1 MAFDKSYLGDQV
13 ATGVLIPTIQGISGI
28 IPGVTVKPEL
38 AGLIGAEKADFWYD
52 LAPAVEEAD
61 AGDDF
66 DTAQVGSKKATIVM
80 TKALHADEKIP
91 QVAID
96 TISVDIV
103 GAKTLQLA
111 TAIGNGL
118 GKRFYNN
125 LVGLA
130 QKKTYTNGE
139 GMVDAIAE
147 GIKTFSEGASAKIDG
162 VTSDGAGGNPAAF
175 SNATNGILPTTVV
188 VSTAGLK
195 KLRQDASFKDLF
207 NGTGALPG
215 TVGTL
220 FGLQVVYSQHLDTID
235 VISGTAGTQ
244 PAEFVLL
251 NFQGVAFPY
260 SLNMLRAIP
269 SENFNGVRLQAEVV
283 YPDHDEPSVL
293 VIDSFAMAFTE
304 AAA

>member
-130 QKKTYTNGE
+130 QKKTYTNAL

-147 GIKTFSEGASAKIDG
+147 GLKTFSEGVSVKIDG
-162 VTSDGAGGNPAAF
+162 SANTSF
-175 SNATNGILPTTVV
+175 SNPTNGILPTTIV

-195 KLRQDASFKDLF
+195 KLRQDSSFKDLF
-207 NGTGALPG
+207 NGTGGLPG

-235 VISGTAGTQ
+235 VIAGTAGVQ

-251 NFQGVAFPY
+251 NYQGVAFPY

>member
-1 MAFDKSYLGDQV
+1 MAYDKSYLGDQV
-13 ATGVLIPTIQGISGI
+13 ATGVLIPTVQGISGI
-28 IPGVTVKPEL
+28 LPGVTVKPEL

-96 TISVDIV
+96 AINIDVV
-103 GAKTLQLA
+103 GAKTVQLA
-111 TAIGNGL
+111 QAIGNGL

-125 LVGLA
+125 LVALA
-130 QKKTYTNGE
+130 QKKTYTNSAT
-139 GMVDAIAE
+139 MIDAIAE
-147 GIKTFSEGASAKIDG
+147 GIQTFTTGASVLIDGASDTTFSNS
-162 VTSDGAGGNPAAF
+162 
-175 SNATNGILPTTVV
+175 TNGILPTTLV
-188 VSTAGLK
+188 VSTVGLK
-195 KLRQDASFKDLF
+195 KLRQDADFKALF
-207 NGTGALPG
+207 DGQGNLPG
-215 TVGTL
+215 TIGTL

-235 VISGTAGTQ
+235 VIPGTGGVQ

-283 YPDHDEPSVL
+283 YPDHAEASVL
-293 VIDSFAMAFTE
+293 VIDSYAMAFTE
-304 AAA
+304 AGA

>member
-1 MAFDKSYLGDQV
+1 MAYDKSYLGDQV
-13 ATGVLIPTIQGISGI
+13 ATGVLIPTVQGISGI
-28 IPGVTVKPEL
+28 LPGVTVKPEL

-96 TISVDIV
+96 AINIDVV
-103 GAKTLQLA
+103 GAKTVQLA
-111 TAIGNGL
+111 QAIGNGL

-130 QKKTYTNGE
+130 QKKTYTNAAT
-139 GMVDAIAE
+139 MIDAIAE
-147 GIKTFSEGASAKIDG
+147 GIQTFTTGASVLIDGASDTTFSNS
-162 VTSDGAGGNPAAF
+162 
-175 SNATNGILPTTVV
+175 TNGILPTTLV
-188 VSTAGLK
+188 VSTVGLK
-195 KLRQDASFKDLF
+195 KLRQDADFKALF
-207 NGTGALPG
+207 DGQGNLPG
-215 TVGTL
+215 TIGTL

-235 VISGTAGTQ
+235 VIPGTGGVQ

-283 YPDHDEPSVL
+283 YPDHAEASVL
-293 VIDSFAMAFTE
+293 VIDSYAMAFTE
-304 AAA
+304 AGA

>member
-1 MAFDKSYLGDQV
+1 MAYAKSYLGDQV
-13 ATGVLIPTIQGISGI
+13 ATGVLIPTVQGISGI

-38 AGLIGAEKADFWYD
+38 AGLIAAEKADFWYD

-66 DTAQVGSKKATIVM
+66 DTAQTGSKKATIVM

-96 TISVDIV
+96 AIAVDIV
-103 GAKTLQLA
+103 GQKTAQLA
-111 TAIGNGL
+111 ITLGNAL

-125 LVGLA
+125 LIGLS
-130 QKKTYTNGE
+130 QKKTYTNAL

-147 GIKTFSEGASAKIDG
+147 GLQTFTAGVSVNIDG
-162 VTSDGAGGNPAAF
+162 SANTAF
-175 SNATNGILPTTVV
+175 VNSTNGIEATTIV

-195 KLRQDASFKDLF
+195 KLRQDADFKSLF
-207 NGTGALPG
+207 DGTGNLPG
-215 TVGTL
+215 VIGTL
-220 FGLQVVYSQHLDTID
+220 FGKQVVYSQHLDTID
-235 VISGTAGTQ
+235 VISGTAGVQ

-260 SLNMLRAIP
+260 SLNMLRVVP
-269 SENFNGVRLQAEVV
+269 SENFNGVRLQAELV
-283 YPDHDEPSVL
+283 YPDHAEPSVL
-293 VIDSFAMAFTE
+293 VIDSYAMAFTE

>member
-1 MAFDKSYLGDQV
+1 MAYDKSYLGDQV
-13 ATGVLIPTIQGISGI
+13 ATGVLIPTVQGISGI
-28 IPGVTVKPEL
+28 LPGVTVKPEL

-96 TISVDIV
+96 AINIDVV
-103 GAKTLQLA
+103 GAKTLLLA
-111 TAIGNGL
+111 QAIGNGL

-125 LVGLA
+125 LVALA
-130 QKKTYTNGE
+130 QKKTYTNGAS
-139 GMVDAIAE
+139 MIDAIAE
-147 GIKTFSEGASAKIDG
+147 GIQTFTGGLSLLIDG
-162 VTSDGAGGNPAAF
+162 VSDTTF
-175 SNATNGILPTTVV
+175 SNSANGILPTTLV
-188 VSTAGLK
+188 VSTVGLK
-195 KLRQDASFKDLF
+195 KLRQDADFKALF
-207 NGTGALPG
+207 DGQGNLPG
-215 TVGTL
+215 TIGTL

-235 VISGTAGTQ
+235 VISGTAGVQ

-283 YPDHDEPSVL
+283 YPDHAEASVL
-293 VIDSFAMAFTE
+293 VIDSYAMAFTE
-304 AAA
+304 ASA

>member
-1 MAFDKSYLGDQV
+1 MAYDKSYLGDQV
-13 ATGVLIPTIQGISGI
+13 ATGVLIPTVQGISGI
-28 IPGVTVKPEL
+28 LPGVTVKPEL

-96 TISVDIV
+96 AINIDVV
-103 GAKTLQLA
+103 GAKTVQLA
-111 TAIGNGL
+111 QAIGNGL

-130 QKKTYTNGE
+130 QKKTYTNSAT
-139 GMVDAIAE
+139 MIDAIAE
-147 GIKTFSEGASAKIDG
+147 GIQTFTSGASVLIDGASDTTFSNS
-162 VTSDGAGGNPAAF
+162 
-175 SNATNGILPTTVV
+175 TNGILPTTLV
-188 VSTAGLK
+188 VSTVGLK
-195 KLRQDASFKDLF
+195 KLRQDADFKALF
-207 NGTGALPG
+207 DGQGNLPG
-215 TVGTL
+215 TIGTL

-235 VISGTAGTQ
+235 VIPGTGGVQ

-283 YPDHDEPSVL
+283 YPDHAEASVL
-293 VIDSFAMAFTE
+293 VIDSYAMAFTE
-304 AAA
+304 AGA

>member
-1 MAFDKSYLGDQV
+1 MAYAKSYLGDQV
-13 ATGVLIPTIQGISGI
+13 ATGVLIPTVQGISGI

-96 TISVDIV
+96 AINIDIV
-103 GAKTLQLA
+103 GAKTVQLA
-111 TAIGNGL
+111 QTIGNAL
-118 GKRFYNN
+118 GRRFYNN
-125 LVGLA
+125 VIGLA
-130 QKKTYTNGE
+130 QKKTYTFGL

-147 GIKTFSEGASAKIDG
+147 GLGTFTAGVSVNIDG
-162 VTSDGAGGNPAAF
+162 SANTAF
-175 SNATNGILPTTVV
+175 VNSTNGIEATTIV

-195 KLRQDASFKDLF
+195 KLRQDPDFKALF
-207 NGTGALPG
+207 DGQGNLPG
-215 TVGTL
+215 TIGTL
-220 FGLQVVYSQHLDTID
+220 FGKTVVYSQHLDAID
-235 VISGTAGTQ
+235 VLATAGLQ

-269 SENFNGVRLQAEVV
+269 SENFNGVRLQAELV
-283 YPDHDEPSVL
+283 YPDHAEASVL
-293 VIDSFAMAFTE
+293 VIDSYAMAFTQG
-304 AAA
+304 ADPS

>member
-1 MAFDKSYLGDQV
+1 MAYDKSYLGDQV
-13 ATGVLIPTIQGISGI
+13 ATGVLIPTVQGISGI
-28 IPGVTVKPEL
+28 LPGVTVKPEL

-96 TISVDIV
+96 AINIDVV
-103 GAKTLQLA
+103 GAKTVQLA
-111 TAIGNGL
+111 QAIGNGL

-125 LVGLA
+125 LVALA
-130 QKKTYTNGE
+130 QKKTYTNSAT
-139 GMVDAIAE
+139 MIDAIAE
-147 GIKTFSEGASAKIDG
+147 GIQTFTSGASVLIDGASDTTFSNS
-162 VTSDGAGGNPAAF
+162 
-175 SNATNGILPTTVV
+175 TNGILPTTLV
-188 VSTAGLK
+188 VSTVGLK
-195 KLRQDASFKDLF
+195 KLRQDADFKALF
-207 NGTGALPG
+207 DGQGNLPG
-215 TVGTL
+215 TIGTL

-235 VISGTAGTQ
+235 VIAGTGGVQ

-283 YPDHDEPSVL
+283 YPDHAEASVL
-293 VIDSFAMAFTE
+293 VIDSYAMAFTE

>member
-1 MAFDKSYLGDQV
+1 MAYDKSYLGDQI
-13 ATGVLIPTIQGISGI
+13 ATGVLIPTVQGISGI

-38 AGLIGAEKADFWYD
+38 SGLISAEKADFWYD

-96 TISVDIV
+96 AISVDIV
-103 GAKTLQLA
+103 GQKTVLLA
-111 TAIGNGL
+111 TALGNAL

-125 LVGLA
+125 LVGLS
-130 QKKTYTNGE
+130 QKKTYTNAL

-147 GIKTFSEGASAKIDG
+147 GIKTFTEGASVK
-162 VTSDGAGGNPAAF
+162 VDGAADTSF
-175 SNATNGILPTTVV
+175 SNATNGIVPTTVV

-195 KLRQDASFKDLF
+195 KLRQDADFKALF
-207 NGTGALPG
+207 DGQGNLPG
-215 TVGTL
+215 TIGTL

-235 VISGTAGTQ
+235 VLAAAGTQ

-269 SENFNGVRLQAEVV
+269 SENFNGLRLQAEIV

-293 VIDSFAMAFTE
+293 VIDSYAMAFTE

>member
-1 MAFDKSYLGDQV
+1 MAYDKSYLGDQV
-13 ATGVLIPTIQGISGI
+13 ATGVLIPTVQGISGI
-28 IPGVTVKPEL
+28 LPGVTVKPEL

-96 TISVDIV
+96 AINIDVV
-103 GAKTLQLA
+103 GAKTVQLA
-111 TAIGNGL
+111 QAIGNGL

-130 QKKTYTNGE
+130 QKKTYTNSAT
-139 GMVDAIAE
+139 MIDAIAE
-147 GIKTFSEGASAKIDG
+147 GIQTFTSGASVLIDGASDTTFSNS
-162 VTSDGAGGNPAAF
+162 
-175 SNATNGILPTTVV
+175 TNGILPTTLV
-188 VSTAGLK
+188 VSTVGLK
-195 KLRQDASFKDLF
+195 KLRQDADFKALF
-207 NGTGALPG
+207 DGQGNLPG
-215 TVGTL
+215 TIGTL

-235 VISGTAGTQ
+235 VIPGTGGVQ

-283 YPDHDEPSVL
+283 YPDHAEASVL
-293 VIDSFAMAFTE
+293 VIDSYAMAFTE